1 MDSRPEMPEEWR
13 DGWRMLDQTKHK
25 RIDLPKDMAPLLAVI
40 IDTEEEFD
48 WDKPFSRDNV
58 GVETIEAQHAAQ
70 EVFAR
75 YGIVPTYVIDYPVAS
90 TESSVAVLKPL
101 MDAGACEI
109 GAHLHPWVSPPYEE
123 EVCAR
128 NSYPG
133 NLPRDLE
140 QSKLRELTETIERN
154 FGRRPTVYKAG
165 RYGVGPNTTAILSEL
180 GYDVDVSVVP
190 YTAFIEDG
198 GPDFRGFAFQP
209 YWFGDNGKPL
219 LELPLSCGFY
229 GALAPVGQHLF
240 PLISGSL
247 GLSVRLPGI
256 LSRSKLLE
264 RIRLSPEGA
273 NHAEHRRLTKSLLA
287 QGCRLFSF
295 TYHSPSLAAGH
306 TPYVRNSSDL
316 RAFLESL
323 DRYFDFFM
331 NELGG
336 GATTPAR
343 FHARLAGPAAEA
355 ASLGPKIATA

>member
-1 MDSRPEMPEEWR
+1 
-13 DGWRMLDQTKHK
+13 
-25 RIDLPKDMAPLLAVI
+25 MAPCLTVI

-48 WDKPFSRDNV
+48 WDAPFSRDNV
-58 GVETIEAQHAAQ
+58 SVETIAAQHAAQ
-70 EVFAR
+70 DIFAR

-90 TESSVAVLKPL
+90 TASSVAVLKPL
-101 MDAGACEI
+101 MEAGACEV

-123 EVCAR
+123 EVCVR

-133 NLPRDLE
+133 NLARDLE
-140 QSKLRELTETIERN
+140 RRKLLDLTETIERN
-154 FGRRPTVYKAG
+154 FGHRPTVYKAG
-165 RYGVGPNTTAILSEL
+165 RYGVGANTTSILTEL
-180 GYDVDVSVVP
+180 GYKVDVSVVP
-190 YTAFIEDG
+190 YTDFTGDG
-198 GPDFRGFAFQP
+198 GPDFRRFGFRP
-209 YWFGDNGKPL
+209 YWFGDEDKAL
-219 LELPLSCGFY
+219 LELPLSTGFY
-229 GALAPVGQHLF
+229 GALAPLGQQLF

-287 QGCRLFSF
+287 QGCRMFSF

-306 TPYVRNSSDL
+306 TPYVRNQADL
-316 RAFLESL
+316 SAFLDSL

-336 GATTPAR
+336 QATTPAR
-343 FHARLAGPAAEA
+343 FHARLTEPTAEVKR
-355 ASLGPKIATA
+355 SQEKIATA

>member
-1 MDSRPEMPEEWR
+1 
-13 DGWRMLDQTKHK
+13 MLEQATHK
-25 RIDLPKDMAPLLAVI
+25 RIDLPEDSAPLLTVV

-48 WDKPFSRDNV
+48 WDKPFSRENV
-58 GVETIEAQHAAQ
+58 AVESIAAQHRAQ
-70 EVFAR
+70 EIFAR

-101 MDAGACEI
+101 MEAGACEI

-123 EVCAR
+123 EVCTL

-133 NLPRDLE
+133 NLTAALE
-140 QSKLRELTETIERN
+140 RSKLADLTETIERN

-165 RYGVGPNTTAILSEL
+165 RYGVGPNTTAILEEL
-180 GYDVDVSVVP
+180 GYKVDVSVVP
-190 YTAFIEDG
+190 YTAFTDDG
-198 GPDFRGFAFQP
+198 GPDFRDFAFQP
-209 YWFGDNGKPL
+209 YWFGAKDKAM

-229 GALAPVGQHLF
+229 GVLSPIGQQLF

-256 LSRSKLLE
+256 LSRSRMLE

-287 QGCRLFSF
+287 QGCRIFSF

-306 TPYVRNSSDL
+306 TPYVRSKADL
-316 RAFLESL
+316 DAFLDTL

-336 GATTPAR
+336 QATTPAQ
-343 FHARLAGPAAEA
+343 FHSQLTGPSA
-355 ASLGPKIATA
+355 

>member
-1 MDSRPEMPEEWR
+1 
-13 DGWRMLDQTKHK
+13 MLERATHK
-25 RIDLPKDMAPLLAVI
+25 RIDLPEDSSPLLTVI

-58 GVETIEAQHAAQ
+58 AVESIAAQHAAQ
-70 EVFAR
+70 DIFAR

-101 MDAGACEI
+101 MEAGSCEI
-109 GAHLHPWVSPPYEE
+109 GAHLHPWVSPPYDE
-123 EVCAR
+123 EVCTL

-133 NLPRDLE
+133 NLTSDLE
-140 QSKLRELTETIERN
+140 RSKLAQLTETIERN

-165 RYGVGPNTTAILSEL
+165 RYGVGPNTTSILAEL
-180 GYDVDVSVVP
+180 GYKVDVSVVP
-190 YTAFIEDG
+190 YTAFTEDG
-198 GPDFRGFAFQP
+198 GPDFRDFAFQP
-209 YWFGDNGKPL
+209 YWFGEEAAPL

-229 GALAPVGQHLF
+229 GALSPVGQQLF
-240 PLISGSL
+240 PLISGRL

-256 LSRSKLLE
+256 LSRSRMLE

-287 QGCRLFSF
+287 QGCRIFSF

-306 TPYVRNSSDL
+306 TPYVRSQAELD
-316 RAFLESL
+316 AFLDTL

-331 NELGG
+331 NELDGQ
-336 GATTPAR
+336 ATTPAR
-343 FHARLAGPAAEA
+343 FHGQLSGSSAQTP
-355 ASLGPKIATA
+355 